1 MDLIAILRI
10 MLLVFIVII
19 GILLY
24 VNRNAENQGKVRIA
38 FVLIVVMFVAQFLL
52 FKWEK
57 MLNSFFINLIY
68 PKISNSN

>member
-19 GILLY
+19 GILFY

-52 FKWEK
+52 FK
-57 MLNSFFINLIY
+57 
-68 PKISNSN
+68 

>member
-1 MDLIAILRI
+1 MYSVLLSAKHFKKIKNGDKMDLIAILRI

-52 FKWEK
+52 FK
-57 MLNSFFINLIY
+57 
-68 PKISNSN
+68 